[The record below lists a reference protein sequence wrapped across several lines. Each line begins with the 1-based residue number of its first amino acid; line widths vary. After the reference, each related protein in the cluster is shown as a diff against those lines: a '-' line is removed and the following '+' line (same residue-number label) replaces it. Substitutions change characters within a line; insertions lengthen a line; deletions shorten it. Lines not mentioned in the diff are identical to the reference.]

1 MKVIGLYRVQQGFTK
16 TWILV
21 FKNSLPHDVRI
32 DFEYDLKGRK
42 PKPGKSHS
50 ERGRKTAE
58 NNPIKDNELIR
69 GLTFLNHDDQQFY
82 SDQIKADTDFL
93 SSHNL
98 MDYSLL
104 IGVHILK
111 SDQNEESQE
120 SENTS
125 DSRSVESTSSQNTKK
140 KKARHTSTEKQRKK
154 SKSRHT
160 SSEKSDDSTRK
171 TKTNGKQTKKSKARH
186 TSTEKIKKSKSKQ
199 LASPTERDL
208 RKLGGLLGVN
218 SDTNEK
224 EVYFIAIIDC
234 LTSYVFKKRLA
245 NMFKTFVWDEATLST
260 VESKYYAFRFHKF
273 MTTNLITEGQ
283 VSYDNI
289 GLDDWENIDS
299 SDEQEEV
306 IDPKVKY
313 NTLNG
318 DKKKQPRKREVVGSK
333 EV

>member
-1 MKVIGLYRVQQGFTK
+1 MKVLGLYRIQQGFSK
-16 TWILV
+16 IWILV
-21 FKNSLPHDVRI
+21 FKNSLPHNVRI
-32 DFEYDLKGRK
+32 DFELDLKGRK

-50 ERGRKTAE
+50 ERGRKTSE
-58 NNPIKDNELIR
+58 DNPIKDNELNR
-69 GLTFLNHDDQQFY
+69 GLFFLNSDEQQFY
-82 SDQIKADTDFL
+82 CNQIKLDTEFL

-104 IGVHILK
+104 VGVHVL
-111 SDQNEESQE
+111 
-120 SENTS
+120 TS
-125 DSRSVESTSSQNTKK
+125 DSTEESDVDSDNRYSDSTSSQDTKK
-140 KKARHTSTEKQRKK
+140 KKARHTSTEKLKK
-154 SKSRHT
+154 KSRHS

-171 TKTNGKQTKKSKARH
+171 SKKNGNYTKKSKLRH
-186 TSTEKIKKSKSKQ
+186 TSSERTIKSESKQ
-199 LASPTERDL
+199 YTEREL
-208 RKLGGLLGVN
+208 RKLGGLLGKN
-218 SDTNEK
+218 CITNEK

-273 MTTNLITEGQ
+273 MTTNLITEGE

-289 GLDDWENIDS
+289 GFDDWES
-299 SDEQEEV
+299 SESSSEQMEV
-306 IDPKVKY
+306 TDTRIKY